1 MARQS
6 ISFAC
11 KILPVPSSEKNKY
24 VALASMD
31 QLRKYLPDVD
41 EKKNY
46 DLLPVAFQGFNVN
59 LFNRNDDGVDSAG
72 AVASYKTFIGKPIN
86 REHDRQNTVGYI
98 ISATLTELNS
108 NKEITEEEALAMK
121 SPFNVTFGGVLWRLV
136 DEGIT
141 EKVEESQDPDSEYY
155 GKVFAS
161 FEIGFD
167 DRDVIGIKEGR
178 NLEDGV
184 VMDKTEYAPALRCLG
199 GVGAKDG
206 YKLFN
211 LVKGELLG
219 LGAALTTNPAAFVEP
234 VVTIPEPK
242 EEIDPE
248 SAVGK
253 KTNTILFVDDK
264 GNIKD
269 LAAEIIDIKPPKI
282 DSNIQT
288 MKNPTITVEVG
299 LNQEKLKDLAA
310 EIEATINPIVDK
322 YISKAELTTKSV
334 KERKS
339 MKISKLEDLT
349 DGVMGEIKAS
359 DVRTFLD
366 EKIQEFAVKHQ
377 NDKLEADKQ
386 VLAEKQAKE
395 ALAAEHEAL
404 KTKTAKM
411 EADLAQ
417 IKTEA
422 TARENQEKLNE
433 RMTSLE
439 SIYELAAEDIQ
450 ILTKKVAGLD
460 DAGYTA
466 FAAELEV
473 LLKEKNKEY
482 KKSKETVAA
491 NTTVVAPIVP
501 KVEAVLTASVV
512 DSAIDNATQVNANIP
527 NSGAPQ
533 PTLLE
538 KMTAAFGNGGI
549 TITI

>member
-1 MARQS
+1 MARQK

-11 KILPVPSSEKNKY
+11 KVLPVPSTEKNKY
-24 VALASMD
+24 VAMASMD
-31 QLRKYLPDVD
+31 QLRQFLPNVD
-41 EKKNY
+41 INKNY

-59 LFNRNDDGVDSAG
+59 MFNKNDDGIDSAG
-72 AVASYKTFIGKPIN
+72 AVASYKSFIGKPIN
-86 REHDRQNTVGYI
+86 REHERTNTVGYI

-108 NKEITEEEALAMK
+108 NKEITEEEALAK
-121 SPFNVTFGGVLWRLV
+121 KEPFNVTFGGVLWRLV

-141 EKVEESQDPDSEYY
+141 EKVEESQDPDSENY
-155 GKVFAS
+155 GKIFAS

-167 DRDVIGIKEGR
+167 ERDVVGIKEGR

-184 VMDKTEYAPALRCLG
+184 ILEKSDYAPALRCLG
-199 GVGAKDG
+199 GTGAKDG
-206 YKLFN
+206 YRLFN

-234 VVTIPEPK
+234 VATIPEVK
-242 EEIDPE
+242 EEITAD
-248 SAVGK
+248 
-253 KTNTILFVDDK
+253 
-264 GNIKD
+264 
-269 LAAEIIDIKPPKI
+269 IIDVKPPKI
-282 DSNIQT
+282 ETNIEP
-288 MKNPTITVEVG
+288 MKTITVEVS
-299 LNQEKLKDLAA
+299 LDQAKLKDLAA

-339 MKISKLEDLT
+339 MKISKVEDLT
-349 DGVMGEIKAS
+349 DGVMQEVKAS

-377 NDKLEADKQ
+377 NDKIEADKQ

-395 ALAAEHEAL
+395 ALAAEHELL
-404 KTKTAKM
+404 KTKTAQM

-417 IKTEA
+417 IKAEA

-439 SIYELAAEDIQ
+439 ATYDLAAEDIQ
-450 ILTKKVAGLD
+450 ILIKKVTGLD
-460 DAGYTA
+460 DVGYVA

-482 KKSKETVAA
+482 KKSKEVKATQSVQTLNNVVKDAQVATKA
-491 NTTVVAPIVP
+491 AGDAV
-501 KVEAVLTASVV
+501 AVLTASVI

-533 PTLLE
+533 LTLLD
-538 KMTAAFGNGGI
+538 KMKAAFGGDNIKI
-549 TITI
+549 TL

>member
-1 MARQS
+1 MARQKV
-6 ISFAC
+6 SFAC

-31 QLRKYLPDVD
+31 QLRKYLPDVNI
-41 EKKNY
+41 EKNY

-108 NKEITEEEALAMK
+108 NKELTEEEALVMK
-121 SPFNVTFGGVLWRLV
+121 KPFNVTFGGVLWRLV
-136 DEGIT
+136 DKGIT

-234 VVTIPEPK
+234 VTTIPEEEETEK
-242 EEIDPE
+242 EVEEVPE
-248 SAVGK
+248 SEIEE
-253 KTNTILFVDDK
+253 T
-264 GNIKD
+264 
-269 LAAEIIDIKPPKI
+269 AADIIEIKP
-282 DSNIQT
+282 QT
-288 MKNPTITVEVG
+288 TETTVP
-299 LNQEKLKDLAA
+299 EKQ
-310 EIEATINPIVDK
+310 
-322 YISKAELTTKSV
+322 KSV

-366 EKIQEFAVKHQ
+366 EKIQEFAVKYQ
-377 NDKLEADKQ
+377 NDKLEAEKQ
-386 VLAEKQAKE
+386 VLAEKAEKE

-404 KTKTAKM
+404 KVKSAQM

-417 IKTEA
+417 IKAEA
-422 TARENQEKLNE
+422 LARENQEKLNE
-433 RMTSLE
+433 RMTALE
-439 SIYELAAEDIQ
+439 ATYDLAAEDIQ

-460 DAGYTA
+460 DVGYTA

-482 KKSKETVAA
+482 KKSKETK
-491 NTTVVAPIVP
+491 TTQTVVAAVSTPEP
-501 KVEAVLTASVV
+501 QKDAVLTASVV
-512 DSAIDNATQVNANIP
+512 DNAIDNATQVNANIP
-527 NSGAPQ
+527 NAGAPQ
-533 PTLLE
+533 ESLLE
-538 KMTAAFGNGGI
+538 KMKKAFGGDGIKI
-549 TITI
+549 TI